1 MYYTDYDIV
10 FQEVPDETTL
20 ALSIS
25 GCPYRCHGCHS
36 SYLWQRDAGTFLSCA
51 ELERLIR
58 RYEHS
63 ITCVCFMGGDADH
76 YDLNML
82 MAFIREYY
90 PTLRIAWYSGSDKF
104 PEDIRYDLLSYIKL
118 GHYDA
123 TRGPLTSPTTNQR
136 FYAIVPAS
144 SSCGSEGGVTTPSP
158 SMATVPSGFLDGLVD
173 ITNRFQRK

>member
-25 GCPYRCHGCHS
+25 GCPFRCRGCHS
-36 SYLWQRDAGTFLSCA
+36 PHLRQRDEGILLSYD
-51 ELERLIR
+51 ELDRLIR
-58 RYEHS
+58 CYEHS
-63 ITCVCFMGGDADH
+63 ITCVCFMGGDAEH
-76 YDLNML
+76 YALNKL
-82 MAFIREYY
+82 MAYVHEHY
-90 PTLRIAWYSGSDKF
+90 PTLRIAWYSGSDSF

-123 TRGPLTSPTTNQR
+123 ARGPLTSPTTNQH
-136 FYAIVPAS
+136 FYKATFHAIS
-144 SSCGSEGGVTTPSP
+144 GGYT
-158 SMATVPSGFLDGLVD
+158 D